1 MESIVTADLG
11 ASNNDSDMA
20 TGQTLEFTTNQT
32 AADIDVVGTTTDTVS
47 IIAGDVN
54 GSSSTVGTLS
64 LGAVATTEGTA
75 NSATTGDTRG
85 GTVTFTANDANLRW
99 PVSLLGRRMLL

>member
-1 MESIVTADLG
+1 M
-11 ASNNDSDMA
+11 
-20 TGQTLEFTTNQT
+20 TGITTNQT
-32 AADIDVVGTTTDTVS
+32 AVDIDVAGTTTDTVS

-85 GTVTFTANDANLRW
+85 GTVTFTANDANLTMAGLTVVAECCYNW
-99 PVSLLGRRMLL
+99 